1 LDDATDVA
9 FDVVGEGADS
19 DVCFFEDGV
28 FELLEGAVGVF
39 GVDGD
44 LGEDVGFAT

>member
-1 LDDATDVA
+1 LEDACDVA
-9 FDVVGEGADS
+9 FNVVREGADA

-39 GVDGD
+39 GEDRD
-44 LGEDVGFAT
+44 LCEDVGFTT